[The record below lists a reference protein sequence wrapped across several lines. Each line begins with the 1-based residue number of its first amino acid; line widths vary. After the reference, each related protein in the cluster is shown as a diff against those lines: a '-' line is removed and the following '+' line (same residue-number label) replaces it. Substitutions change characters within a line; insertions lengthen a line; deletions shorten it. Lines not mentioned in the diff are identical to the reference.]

1 FSRDWSSDVCSSDL
15 LVLFSL
21 KKNKKQTEVIEET
34 KKDIFNRSYPMA
46 ISSVCLFLM
55 LSVDIV
61 LLRKYYSQETVAYY
75 AIAVKLLTVLSMIII
90 VVNINVAPKLAE
102 FYTNK
107 DFENLKETISKSKLM
122 IGGLN
127 IFIGLVLIIFG
138 KTILRHFGENY
149 VSAYYPMIILIAG
162 QMIVSLF

>member
-1 FSRDWSSDVCSSDL
+1 
-15 LVLFSL
+15 
-21 KKNKKQTEVIEET
+21 
-34 KKDIFNRSYPMA
+34 MA

-90 VVNINVAPKLAE
+90 VVNINVAPNWPN

-107 DFENLKETISKSKLM
+107 DFENLKKPFLKV
-122 IGGLN
+122 N
-127 IFIGLVLIIFG
+127 
-138 KTILRHFGENY
+138 
-149 VSAYYPMIILIAG
+149 
-162 QMIVSLF
+162 